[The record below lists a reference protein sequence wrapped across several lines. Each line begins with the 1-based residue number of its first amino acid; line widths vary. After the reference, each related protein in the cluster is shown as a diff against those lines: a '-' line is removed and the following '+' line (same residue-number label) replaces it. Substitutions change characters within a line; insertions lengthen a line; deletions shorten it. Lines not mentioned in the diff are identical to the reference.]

1 MTVRLHAHCQPKFA
15 VQTCCFLRASMPV
28 ALREGLCVRVSG
40 HFNKFPYTTRTH
52 SVRDWSTF
60 SSGGYAR
67 TSRGRRR
74 GAQSPVLRFRVAK
87 SAEHALILIQKIPR
101 NWILTSTSG
110 DVRATQ
116 KTAQPT
122 YLEQTLFAKSSL
134 AQPCGCDP
142 VCLAAN

>member
-1 MTVRLHAHCQPKFA
+1 MRTVNPSLLCKLAA
-15 VQTCCFLRASMPV
+15 FLRASMPV
-28 ALREGLCVRVSG
+28 ALREGLCVRMSG

-74 GAQSPVLRFRVAK
+74 GAESPVLRFRVEK

-101 NWILTSTSG
+101 NWLCIQLRGMCGLRENTRHVSQTSG
-110 DVRATQ
+110 DYALFKRASR
-116 KTAQPT
+116 
-122 YLEQTLFAKSSL
+122 SSKQAVSSFGRCFPNL
-134 AQPCGCDP
+134 G
-142 VCLAAN
+142 